1 MIDPAPDRPVAVK
14 IGLALL
20 VPLLGLLG
28 LAGVGAH
35 AYAGEGRT
43 VRDLRVAIAAG
54 IAADRAAGELSEE
67 RRAAAE
73 LLLTGTDADRA
84 ALDEQAAAT
93 DTAVLALRAAAGP
106 AGLLA
111 PELSAGL
118 DDLRPLRA
126 RAAAGMQ
133 EEAAGEY
140 LMQYTQIVSDLVR
153 LRQAVAGRPGP
164 ESVLTAVRASGWLAV
179 AREELA
185 QIQLLD
191 LRGADTPARREDLA
205 AHRAA
210 HLDAMRRFADA
221 TTPAL
226 RERLAQVP
234 SGVGGDAQPALD
246 ALADLA
252 ADAGADELARADAA
266 RVRMD
271 GILLGGL
278 GIVLALAIVSVVLAA
293 LVARAPRARRRRAAP
308 PGVDEGPVITVTAA
322 PPVGE
327 PALISVARRSE
338 RLAET
343 LVQHLDAAERDE
355 ADPERLAQLF
365 AFDHLA
371 TLIRHDNQSLLV
383 LAGAGGTPG
392 RREPVSL
399 VDLLRA
405 AQSRIEEYP
414 RIEYSIIAPDLL
426 VVPEAVDD
434 VIHLVAEL
442 FDNAT
447 RNGPPDRPVLVEGR
461 PEAQGAVI
469 EIADRGPGLSPS
481 RLAELNASLHAG
493 GGRIGARRTG
503 LAVVARLAA
512 RHGLG
517 VTLQPPPTGSGV
529 RVLVRLPP
537 ALVLRLPPP
546 PPGAPV
552 RRPVPQLLERSQ
564 ALPGA
569 EPVDVPHP
577 RSTLAPV
584 VVAPV
589 PTPDGPTVDIEPEA
603 VRDLLDSYQQAPADQ
618 VAAVTNLEG
627 RPSA

>member
-1 MIDPAPDRPVAVK
+1 MAVR
-14 IGLALL
+14 IGLVLL

-28 LAGVGAH
+28 LAGVGA
-35 AYAGEGRT
+35 YGFAGEGRT
-43 VRDLRVAIAAG
+43 ARDLRDAIAAG
-54 IAADRAAGELSEE
+54 IAADRAAGELSKE

-73 LLLTGTDADRA
+73 LLLAGTDAAQSAQSAQA
-84 ALDEQAAAT
+84 ALDAQAAAT
-93 DTAVLALRAAAGP
+93 DPAVLALRAAAGP
-106 AGLLA
+106 AGLLT
-111 PELSAGL
+111 PGLSAGL
-118 DDLRPLRA
+118 DDLRALRA
-126 RAAAGMQ
+126 GVAAGMQ
-133 EEAAGEY
+133 EVAAGEY
-140 LMQYTQIVSDLVR
+140 LMRYTQIVSDLVR

-164 ESVLTAVRASGWLAV
+164 ASVMPAARASGWLAV

-191 LRGADTPARREDLA
+191 LRGTDTPARREALA

-210 HLDAMRRFADA
+210 HLDALSRFAEA

-226 RERLAQVP
+226 RERLARVP

-246 ALADLA
+246 ALAGLA
-252 ADAGADELARADAA
+252 ADAGAGELARADAA
-266 RVRMD
+266 RVRLD
-271 GILLGGL
+271 RILLGGL
-278 GIVLALAIVSVVLAA
+278 GIVLALAIASVVLAA
-293 LVARAPRARRRRAAP
+293 LVARAPRARRRPAAA
-308 PGVDEGPVITVTAA
+308 DESRVAA

-327 PALISVARRSE
+327 PALIDLARRSQ

-371 TLIRHDNQSLLV
+371 TRIRHDNQSLLV
-383 LAGAGGTPG
+383 LAGADSTPG

-405 AQSRIEEYP
+405 AQSRIEDYR
-414 RIEYSIIAPDLL
+414 RIEYSMISPDLL

-434 VIHLVAEL
+434 VVHLLAEL

-461 PEAQGAVI
+461 REAQGAVI
-469 EIADRGPGLSPS
+469 EIADRGPGLPPE

-493 GGRIGARRTG
+493 DGRIDDRRTG

-512 RHGLG
+512 RHGVGLA
-517 VTLQPPPTGSGV
+517 LQRPPTGTGL

-546 PPGAPV
+546 PPGTPV
-552 RRPVPQLLERSQ
+552 RRPVPKLLERGQ
-564 ALPGA
+564 PLPGG

-577 RSTLAPV
+577 RSTLARTVPG
-584 VVAPV
+584 PV
-589 PTPDGPTVDIEPEA
+589 PTPDGPTVVVEPEA
-603 VRDLLDSYQQAPADQ
+603 VRAFLNSYQQAPADP
-618 VAAVTNLEG
+618 VAAATNLEG
-627 RPSA
+627 RPPA